1 MRKFIFNLKKIN
13 IQLFLILILIFLNRL
28 NFSKIFNLIYKSHNL
43 RQQEANDFCNYF
55 GTGYI
60 FLYQKK
66 KFNLK
71 KAPKKFCIPEQY

>member
-1 MRKFIFNLKKIN
+1 MRKFLFNLKKIN
-13 IQLFLILILIFLNRL
+13 IQLFLIFLLILIFSKQTEFFK
-28 NFSKIFNLIYKSHNL
+28 NFYDLIYKSHNL

-60 FLYQKK
+60 FYIKK

-71 KAPKKFCIPEQY
+71 KST